1 MKQKRYSVVIVVY
14 NPKDD
19 YCHHCYLETS
29 HLTRAQIKRTIK
41 KEFGQS
47 YAIISINITNIRR
60 FD

>member
-1 MKQKRYSVVIVVY
+1 MKQKRYSVVIVAY

-19 YCHHCYLETS
+19 CWHYCYVETS

-41 KEFGQS
+41 KELGQS

-60 FD
+60 ND